1 MKKTVKLSLPLLLM
15 MGCASLS
22 AEETVEE
29 NAELEAIQTFC
40 SSKLAENRR
49 LYNQLKAIEG
59 EKTISSFLVP
69 YNQLEVKMTDSYAH
83 AQLYGATHPN
93 ADVRNYANN
102 CVKDFTSLSN
112 EISLSQAVYNALLA
126 VDISEADE
134 ETKRYHA
141 ILVNRF
147 KLSGVDKDAETR
159 ASIKNILKEI
169 AATGLQFNKNI
180 REDVKVL
187 LLDSVEQLQGLPQ
200 DYIDSHQPGDDG
212 KIRVTTQYTDYK
224 PFMRYAESDDL
235 RKQLFLKY
243 NQRGYP
249 ANVAVLTQLVQ
260 KRHELAQLLGYES
273 FAEYIISDKMA
284 GNPARVT
291 KLFDDVAKLAKPGK
305 EKDYRKMLAFLQKMD
320 SDAEK
325 VNAWQDSYLADKIKT
340 TEFNLDSKQVREYFS
355 YPKVRDGLFKI
366 VQDLFQVRIQRREEV
381 ATWHESVEAYEMY
394 DGETLIGR
402 FFLDMHPRD
411 GKYKHAAQFPYKT
424 GIAGQQVPEAVLV
437 CNFSKDGKALMLH
450 SQVRTFFHEFGH
462 LIHTLFSGE
471 HQWSGIS
478 GIKTEM
484 DFAEAPSQMLE
495 EWIWNKEV
503 LQTFATNEHGE
514 VIPDTL
520 VAKMNQAR
528 SFKLGMDTMQQLY
541 YGALSLNLYNQNP
554 ADYNIAQLNQTLAN
568 KYSPYG
574 YIDGTHLYTWFGHLN
589 GYSAMYYTYQWSKA
603 IAADM
608 LTKFKA
614 EGLTNTQVAAEYR
627 EKVLS
632 QGGAKPAA
640 RLVQDFLG
648 REYNFEAYANQLN
661 ASQD

>member
-1 MKKTVKLSLPLLLM
+1 MKKTVKLSLPLFFM

-22 AEETVEE
+22 AEVATEE
-29 NAELEAIQTFC
+29 NAALEAIQAFC

-59 EKTISSFLVP
+59 EKTVSSFLEP
-69 YNQLEVKMTDSYAH
+69 YNQLEIKMTDAYAH

-93 ADVRNYANN
+93 TDVRSYANN
-102 CVKDFTSLSN
+102 CVKEFVSLSN
-112 EISLSQAVYNALLA
+112 EIALSQAVYNALLA
-126 VDISEADE
+126 VDVSEADD
-134 ETKRYHA
+134 ETKRYHT

-159 ASIKNILKEI
+159 ETIKNILKEI
-169 AATGLQFNKNI
+169 AETGLQFDKNI
-180 REDVKVL
+180 REDVKAL
-187 LLDSVEQLQGLPQ
+187 LVDSIEQLQGLPQ

-212 KIRVTTQYTDYK
+212 KIRITTQYTDYK

-249 ANVAVLTQLVQ
+249 ANVTVLTQLIQ
-260 KRHELAQLLGYES
+260 KRHELAQLLGYNN
-273 FAEYIISDKMA
+273 FAEYITSDKMA
-284 GNPARVT
+284 GTPTRVT
-291 KLFDDVAKLAKPGK
+291 KLFNDVAQLAKPGK
-305 EKDYRKMLAFLQKMD
+305 EKDYRKMLAFLQKTN

-325 VNAWQDSYLADKIKT
+325 VNPWQDSYLEDKIKT

-355 YPKVRDGLFKI
+355 YPKVRDGLFEI
-366 VQDLFQVRIQRREEV
+366 VQDLFQVRIQPREV
-381 ATWHESVEAYEMY
+381 ATWHESVEAYEIY
-394 DGETLIGR
+394 DGEKLIGR

-424 GIAGQQVPEAVLV
+424 GIADQQVPEAVLV
-437 CNFSKDGKALMLH
+437 CNFTKDGKALMLH

-471 HQWSGIS
+471 HKWAGIS
-478 GIKTEM
+478 GIKTER
-484 DFAEAPSQMLE
+484 DFVEAPSQMLE
-495 EWIWNKEV
+495 EWIWDKEV
-503 LQTFATNEHGE
+503 LQTFATNEQGE

-568 KYSPYG
+568 EYSPYG
-574 YIDGTHLYTWFGHLN
+574 YTEGTHLYTWFGHLN

-648 REYNFEAYANQLN
+648 REYSFEAYANQLN
-661 ASQD
+661 ASQN